1 MLSKKQA
8 YKNLE
13 KKFRHFIEAHD
24 FTEVEKE
31 MALDAFIKGEE
42 IIKPFDKAFS
52 WHCSKRGY
60 DFFYF
65 LSLRWMMMLIK
76 YSKLYQELYSC
87 DIVIKTL
94 WRILKY
100 SDIPRPTDKW
110 DITPY
115 TRDNYDNFFYKQR
128 GFYFNFLQKNYKKFG
143 N

>member
-52 WHCSKRGY
+52 WCCNKRGY

-94 WRILKY
+94 WRILHY
-100 SDIPRPTDKW
+100 SDSPHHTDS
-110 DITPY
+110 
-115 TRDNYDNFFYKQR
+115 TRGNYDNFFYKYR
-128 GFYFNFLQKNYKKFG
+128 EFYKNFFQKVDKKFG

>member
-31 MALDAFIKGEE
+31 MALDAFIKCKE
-42 IIKPFDKAFS
+42 IIRPFDKAFN
-52 WHCSKRGY
+52 WHSNKRGY
-60 DFFYF
+60 DFFYL

-87 DIVIKTL
+87 DIVIITL
-94 WRILKY
+94 RRILHY
-100 SDIPRPTDKW
+100 SSIPRPTDKW

-115 TRDNYDNFFYKQR
+115 TRGNYDNFFYKQR
-128 GFYFNFLQKNYKKFG
+128 EFYFNFLQKIDKKFG